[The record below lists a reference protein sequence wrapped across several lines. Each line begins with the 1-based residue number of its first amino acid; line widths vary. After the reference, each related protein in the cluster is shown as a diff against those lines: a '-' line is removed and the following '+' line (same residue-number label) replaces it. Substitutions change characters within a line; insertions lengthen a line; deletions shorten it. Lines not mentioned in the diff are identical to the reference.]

1 MTTLWNEERLTLEH
15 ALDLTAD
22 SLNLYGAAHD
32 HWIVAFSGGKDSTA
46 TVTAVRWLIKT
57 GRVKAPK
64 TFTVLLTDTR
74 MELPPLLASALRL
87 LDVLRD
93 EGCDTHV
100 VYPEMNKRFWV
111 YMLGR
116 GVPPPQNGN
125 FRWCTRQMKLEAMQ
139 AVQREILAQYGRAL
153 LLTGVRV
160 GESAARDQRIA
171 LSCSKDGAE
180 CGQGWFQQENDAPG
194 LDKLAPLLHW
204 RVCNIWDW
212 LTGQEYGV
220 QHGYPTQFVA
230 ESYGG
235 DEAAEINARTGCVAC
250 PLASRDLALE
260 SVVQLPQ
267 WDHLRPL
274 LRLRELWREMR
285 EPQYRH
291 RKQAERKKDGSLLSK
306 GDRMGPLTLDARRLF
321 LARVLAIQD
330 EVNAGAARAGQPG
343 MTLIN
348 PEELRRIHRLHAVRR
363 FPDRWTGD
371 EPRADEPYWPSHLT
385 EGGQLPIFGD
395 LQ

>member
-1 MTTLWNEERLTLEH
+1 MTLPA

-22 SLNLYGAAHD
+22 SLNLYGAEHD
-32 HWIVAFSGGKDSTA
+32 HWIVAFSGGKDSSATA
-46 TVTAVRWLIKT
+46 TAVSWLIKT
-57 GRVKAPK
+57 GQVKAPK
-64 TFTVLLTDTR
+64 TLTALFTDTR
-74 MELPPLLASALRL
+74 MELPPLHASAMRL
-87 LDVLRD
+87 LDALKAD
-93 EGCDTHV
+93 GWDTHV
-100 VYPEMNKRFWV
+100 VFPEMDKRFWV

-139 AVQREILAQYGRAL
+139 AVQAQILARYGRAL

-204 RVCNIWDW
+204 RVCNVWDW

-250 PLASRDLALE
+250 PLASRDTALE
-260 SVVQLPQ
+260 TVVQLPQ
-267 WDHLRPL
+267 WQHLTPL
-274 LRLRELWREMR
+274 LRLRDMWREMR

-291 RKQAERKKDGSLLSK
+291 RKRGERKKDGSLLSK

-321 LARVLAIQD
+321 LARVLAIQAQ
-330 EVNAGAARAGQPG
+330 VQAGADRAGQPG
-343 MTLIN
+343 MEMIN
-348 PEELRRIHRLHAVRR
+348 PEELARIEHLISIGQM
-363 FPDRWTGD
+363 PDRWTGH

-385 EGGQLPIFGD
+385 EAGQLPLLDGD
-395 LQ
+395 L